1 MREQEP
7 QLADTENHCYLFGVV
22 FVTSMLNASQ
32 LLILLFA
39 LFFGLIISWG
49 NSSTP
54 LLAGMCPILFAN

>member
-1 MREQEP
+1 MSEQEP
-7 QLADTENHCYLFGVV
+7 RPADTGNHCYLFGVV

-49 NSSTP
+49 NSPSP